1 MELTKE
7 QEDFI
12 IERIRVGVKKGQ
24 ARFPL
29 TFGTFLELKLLK
41 ESEESHRTIRDM
53 DKLHV

>member
-12 IERIRVGVKKGQ
+12 IKQVQ
-24 ARFPL
+24 AGAKSKQVRFVL
-29 TFGTFLELKLLK
+29 SFGTFLELKLLK
-41 ESEESHRTIRDM
+41 ESEEGHQSTRNL